1 MKTRMSISGTLRC
14 AVAALAVGLLLT
26 SCRQVLAVADSSLGR
41 EIYNTTVHAASVAA
55 QSRSSSSSSSSAAY
69 SSSSNGGSSSSGSS
83 SGLKSSDAGKATGG
97 SSTSKGRKT
106 VTK

>member
-55 QSRSSSSSSSSAAY
+55 QSRSSSSSSSASY